1 MTPRQARVALGGFF
15 LLAIGVTSNALY
27 LQGAVSGTAEKTAAA
42 AIRPEPR
49 PTGAPKSP
57 KIGKPPVKT
66 ATVDAPQAPPQGPP
80 PGPSKGASKSPPPL
94 KVRTVRVATV
104 GETRPEET
112 DTDTVRAVQEQLNR
126 QGYGP
131 IVADGVMRQP
141 TRAAIMAFEHDR
153 RLGLTG
159 EASQDLLKKLVF
171 GTPEGAAGDGEV
183 RSPHAEAIVKQVQ
196 QSLIARGYRTGAV
209 DGQLGAEIVA
219 AIRTFETDQ
228 GLVPKG
234 RISADVLERLQTG
247 ISAGGKHP
255 VEGQ

>member
-1 MTPRQARVALGGFF
+1 MTPRHARVALGGFI
-15 LLAIGVTSNALY
+15 LLAIGVTTNALY
-27 LQGAVSGTAEKTAAA
+27 LQGAVSGTTEKTAAA
-42 AIRPEPR
+42 AVRPEPR
-49 PTGAPKSP
+49 PSGAPKPP
-57 KIGKPPVKT
+57 KTAKAPDKT
-66 ATVDAPQAPPQGPP
+66 ATAETPQPQSA
-80 PGPSKGASKSPPPL
+80 SKSASKSPPSV

-104 GETRPEET
+104 GETRPEEA
-112 DTDTVRAVQEQLNR
+112 DTDTVRAVQDELNR

-131 IVADGVMRQP
+131 IAADGVMRQP

-153 RLGLTG
+153 SLGLTG

-171 GTPEGAAGDGEV
+171 GTPEGAAGDVEV

-196 QSLIARGYRTGAV
+196 QSLIARGYRAGAA
-209 DGQLGAEIVA
+209 DGQMGAETVA

-255 VEGQ
+255 LSEAVAQ

>member
-1 MTPRQARVALGGFF
+1 MTPRHARVALGGFF
-15 LLAIGVTSNALY
+15 LLATGVTTNALY
-27 LQGAVSGTAEKTAAA
+27 LQGAVSGTTEKAAAA

-49 PTGAPKSP
+49 PPAAPKSAKTAKAHVKGATADTPQVLPQSASKSAPKSP
-57 KIGKPPVKT
+57 
-66 ATVDAPQAPPQGPP
+66 
-80 PGPSKGASKSPPPL
+80 PSV
-94 KVRTVRVATV
+94 KVRLVRVATV
-104 GETRPEET
+104 GETRSEEADPE
-112 DTDTVRAVQEQLNR
+112 TVRAVQEVLNR

-131 IVADGVMRQP
+131 IEADGIMRQP
-141 TRAAIMAFEHDR
+141 TRAAIMAFQHDH

-159 EASQDLLKKLVF
+159 EASQVLLKQLVF
-171 GTPEGAAGDGEV
+171 GTPEAAAGDTEV

-196 QSLIARGYRTGAV
+196 QLLITRGYRAGTV
-209 DGQLGAEIVA
+209 DGQMGAETVA

-255 VEGQ
+255 VEGR